1 MHPTTKI
8 LALISLGIM
17 LNKLNSL
24 VLIVML
30 CLMGLLVS
38 YWRAN
43 VWAKML
49 LRMRWLFLSMF
60 LVYGF
65 ATPGEYVP
73 WMPIDLGFTYEGLNA
88 GILQIMRLML
98 MLGGIALLMATTTK
112 NKLIAGFYVLLKP
125 LNLLKLKPE
134 RFAARLCL
142 TLQYLEDGEITKRKP
157 RVGESL
163 KSLLQALHLND
174 VTKHETQ
181 VIMLELPAFTAIDF
195 LVFVGILIW
204 VLIG

>member
-8 LALISLGIM
+8 LALIFLGIM
-17 LNKLNSL
+17 LNKLGSGA
-24 VLIVML
+24 LIAML
-30 CLMGLLVS
+30 CLMVLLAG

-43 VWAKML
+43 IWVKML

-60 LVYGF
+60 LVYGL
-65 ATPGEYVP
+65 ATPGEYVS
-73 WMPIDLGFTYEGLNA
+73 WMPIDFGFTYEGLSA

-98 MLGGIALLMATTTK
+98 MLGGIALLLATTTQ

-142 TLQYLEDGEITKRKP
+142 TLQYLEDGEMAKRKS
-157 RVGESL
+157 GAESIR
-163 KSLLQALHLND
+163 SLLQSLHLSD
-174 VTKHETQ
+174 VEKYETQ
-181 VIMLELPAFTAIDF
+181 IITLELPNFTIVDF
-195 LVFVGILIW
+195 VVFTGILIW
-204 VLIG
+204 VLIR

>member
-8 LALISLGIM
+8 LALIFLGIM
-17 LNKLNSL
+17 LNKLGSGA
-24 VLIVML
+24 LIAML
-30 CLMGLLVS
+30 CLMVLLAG

-43 VWAKML
+43 IWVKML

-60 LVYGF
+60 FVYGL
-65 ATPGEYVP
+65 ATPGEYVS
-73 WMPIDLGFTYEGLNA
+73 WMPIDFGFTYEGLSA

-98 MLGGIALLMATTTK
+98 MLGGIALLMITTTQ

-142 TLQYLEDGEITKRKP
+142 TLQYLEDGEMAKRKSG
-157 RVGESL
+157 GESIR
-163 KSLLQALHLND
+163 SLLQSLHLSD
-174 VTKHETQ
+174 VGKYETQ
-181 VIMLELPAFTAIDF
+181 IITLELPNFTIVDF
-195 LVFVGILIW
+195 AVFVGILIW
-204 VLIG
+204 VLIR

>member
-8 LALISLGIM
+8 LALIFLGIM
-17 LNKLNSL
+17 INKLGSG
-24 VLIVML
+24 VLIAML
-30 CLMGLLVS
+30 CLMAFLAG

-43 VWAKML
+43 IWVKML

-60 LVYGF
+60 LVYGL

-73 WMPIDLGFTYEGLNA
+73 WMLIDFGFTYEGLSA

-98 MLGGIALLMATTTK
+98 MLGAIALLLATTTQ

-142 TLQYLEDGEITKRKP
+142 TLQYLEDGETVKRKSG
-157 RVGESL
+157 GESIR
-163 KSLLQALHLND
+163 SLLQSLHLSD
-174 VTKHETQ
+174 VAEYKTKIIT
-181 VIMLELPAFTAIDF
+181 LELPNFTIVDF
-195 LVFVGILIW
+195 VVFAGILIW
-204 VLIG
+204 VLIR

>member
-8 LALISLGIM
+8 LALIFLGIM
-17 LNKLNSL
+17 LNKLGSGA
-24 VLIVML
+24 LIATL
-30 CLMGLLVS
+30 CLMVLLAT

-43 VWAKML
+43 IWIKML

-60 LVYGF
+60 LVYGL

-73 WMPIDLGFTYEGLNA
+73 WMPIDFGFTYEGLSA

-98 MLGGIALLMATTTK
+98 MLGGIALLLATTSQ

-142 TLQYLEDGEITKRKP
+142 TLQYLEDGEMEKRKSG
-157 RVGESL
+157 GESIR
-163 KSLLQALHLND
+163 SLLQSLHLSD
-174 VTKHETQ
+174 VEKYETQ
-181 VIMLELPAFTAIDF
+181 IITLELPNFTIVDF
-195 LVFVGILIW
+195 VVFAGILIW
-204 VLIG
+204 VLIR

>member
-1 MHPTTKI
+1 
-8 LALISLGIM
+8 M
-17 LNKLNSL
+17 LNKLGSGA
-24 VLIVML
+24 LIATL
-30 CLMGLLVS
+30 CLMVLLAT

-43 VWAKML
+43 IWIKML

-60 LVYGF
+60 LVYGL

-73 WMPIDLGFTYEGLNA
+73 WMPIDFGFTYEGLSA

-98 MLGGIALLMATTTK
+98 MLGGIALLLATTSQ

-142 TLQYLEDGEITKRKP
+142 TLQYLEDGEMEKRKSG
-157 RVGESL
+157 GESIR
-163 KSLLQALHLND
+163 SLLQSLHLSD
-174 VTKHETQ
+174 VEKYETQ
-181 VIMLELPAFTAIDF
+181 IITLELPNFTIVDF
-195 LVFVGILIW
+195 VVFAGILIW
-204 VLIG
+204 VLIR

>member
-8 LALISLGIM
+8 LALIFLGIM
-17 LNKLNSL
+17 LNKLGSGA
-24 VLIVML
+24 LIAML
-30 CLMGLLVS
+30 CLMVLLAG

-43 VWAKML
+43 IWVKML

-60 LVYGF
+60 LVYGL

-73 WMPIDLGFTYEGLNA
+73 WMPIDFGFTYEGLSA

-98 MLGGIALLMATTTK
+98 MLGGIALLLATTTQ

-142 TLQYLEDGEITKRKP
+142 TLQYLEDGEMAKRKS
-157 RVGESL
+157 GAESIR
-163 KSLLQALHLND
+163 SLLQSLHLSD
-174 VTKHETQ
+174 VEKYETQ
-181 VIMLELPAFTAIDF
+181 IITLELPNFTIVDF
-195 LVFVGILIW
+195 VVFTGILIW
-204 VLIG
+204 VLIR

>member
-8 LALISLGIM
+8 LALIFLGIM
-17 LNKLNSL
+17 LNKLGSGA
-24 VLIVML
+24 LIATL
-30 CLMGLLVS
+30 CLMVLLAT

-43 VWAKML
+43 IWVKML

-60 LVYGF
+60 LVYGL
-65 ATPGEYVP
+65 ATPGEYVS
-73 WMPIDLGFTYEGLNA
+73 WMPIDFGFTYEGLSA

-98 MLGGIALLMATTTK
+98 MLGGIALLMITTTQ

-142 TLQYLEDGEITKRKP
+142 TLQYLEDGEMEKRKSG
-157 RVGESL
+157 GESIR
-163 KSLLQALHLND
+163 SLLQSLHLSD
-174 VTKHETQ
+174 VEKYETQ
-181 VIMLELPAFTAIDF
+181 IITLELPNFTIVDF
-195 LVFVGILIW
+195 VVFAGILIW
-204 VLIG
+204 VLIR

>member
-8 LALISLGIM
+8 LALIFLGIM
-17 LNKLNSL
+17 LNKLGSEA
-24 VLIVML
+24 LIIML
-30 CLMGLLVS
+30 CLMVLLAS

-43 VWAKML
+43 VWVKML

-60 LVYGF
+60 LVYGL

-73 WMPIDLGFTYEGLNA
+73 WMPIDFGFTYEGLNA

-98 MLGGIALLMATTTK
+98 MLGGIALLMATTTQ

-142 TLQYLEDGEITKRKP
+142 TLQYLEDGEMAKRKS
-157 RVGESL
+157 GGDSL
-163 KSLLQALHLND
+163 RALLQALHLSD
-174 VTKHETQ
+174 VAKYETQ
-181 VIMLELPAFTAIDF
+181 VITLELPNFTVVDF
-195 LVFVGILIW
+195 VVFVGVLIW
-204 VLIG
+204 VLIR